1 MIFLIAGLI
10 VFLCVHSVRIVAD
23 DWRTRTIARI
33 GENPWKG
40 VYSLLSIAGFVL
52 LVWGYG
58 EARQMGVVLYDPP
71 VFTRHIAGLLMLVS
85 LVLLAATY
93 VPRNHIKA
101 RLGHPMII
109 GVKVWAFAHLLA
121 NGRLADV
128 VLFGAFLAWAVVDF
142 IAARKRDRRLGTVH
156 PAGNMLGTVFTLL
169 AGVILWGVFVA
180 GLHLWLIGVP
190 PFVRA

>member
-1 MIFLIAGLI
+1 MIYLIAGLI
-10 VFLCVHSVRIVAD
+10 VFLGVHSVRIVAE
-23 DWRTRTIARI
+23 DWRTRTIARM

-58 EARQMGVVLYDPP
+58 QARQMGVVLYDTP

-85 LVLLAATY
+85 LVLLVAAY

-101 RLGHPMII
+101 GIGHPMIV
-109 GVKVWAFAHLLA
+109 GVKVWAFSHLLA
-121 NGRLADV
+121 NGRLSDV
-128 VLFGAFLAWAVVDF
+128 GLFGAFLAWAVLDF
-142 IAARKRDRRLGTVH
+142 IAARKRDRRLGTVY
-156 PAGNMLGTVFTLL
+156 PAGSMLGTGLTLL
-169 AGVILWGVFVA
+169 GGVILWGVFVA